1 MLEKLKKIFHTQTK
15 ETIHIFEENTKIN
28 YDPEIF
34 SSLKILSLTD
44 SKLSYLSPLSVFVN
58 LEVLNLSGNKIKD
71 IEPLKDLK
79 KLKIIDLRFN
89 QIERVPLWVFKSN
102 RPIYWERVND
112 KQEGIFLEGNPL
124 NQKLIDKIKNYPF
137 TERETVAPL
146 VVEKKEKHS
155 SMSIEPK
162 QLIPLN
168 RQRVTIFTPQ
178 AFSSDFTYNFKST
191 PNSELKL
198 NIFTVEYDNNYKIV
212 NQEPLE
218 ELEYIVLI
226 LHQAEC
232 CINPPILEL
241 LSEKYRK
248 SKIFLIIEE
257 RDNSDIQNKITF
269 FKTYS
274 KSKNIIDVYHSF
286 NQESNKSIN
295 EKIYNYL
302 EKTREANSLWKPK
315 WIALRD
321 EIEQSYQSTLDYKTF
336 QSLAKKHSLSPQV
349 EYDIFKYLKRV
360 GSISTPF

>member
-1 MLEKLKKIFHTQTK
+1 MLEKLKKIFHTKTK
-15 ETIHIFEENTKIN
+15 ETIHIFEEKTKIN
-28 YDPEIF
+28 YEPKIF
-34 SSLKILSLTD
+34 LSLKILSLTD
-44 SKLSYLSPLSVFVN
+44 SQLSYLSPLNVFVN

-79 KLKIIDLRFN
+79 KLRIIDLRFN
-89 QIERVPLWVFKSN
+89 QIERVPSWVFKSGI
-102 RPIYWERVND
+102 PIFWKRDND
-112 KQEGIFLEGNPL
+112 KQEGIFFEGNPL
-124 NQKLIDKIKNYPF
+124 SQKLIDKIRNYPF
-137 TERETVAPL
+137 KEREIVAPL
-146 VVEKKEKHS
+146 VVEKKEKS
-155 SMSIEPK
+155 SSISIEPK

-168 RQRVTIFTPQ
+168 RQRITLFMPKD
-178 AFSSDFTYNFKST
+178 FSSDFTDNFKST
-191 PNSELKL
+191 PNSELKI
-198 NIFTVEYDNNYKIV
+198 NISTVEYDNNYKII
-212 NQEPLE
+212 NQKPLE

-226 LHQAEC
+226 LHQAKC

-257 RDNSDIQNKITF
+257 KNNRDIQNKIAF

-286 NQESNKSIN
+286 DQKSNESIK

-302 EKTREANSLWKPK
+302 EETREANSLWKPS

-336 QSLAKKHSLSPQV
+336 QSLAKKYSLSPQI
-349 EYDIFKYLKRV
+349 EDDIFKYLKRV
-360 GSISTPF
+360 GSIPF